1 MQILPQLF
9 KGKLT
14 AYQVSTATDI
24 DIATIESLFEDEAAV
39 SSLDEATYLTLKQL
53 EDELFNNDHRTGET
67 TA

>member
-14 AYQVSTATDI
+14 AYQISTATDI
-24 DIATIESLFEDEAAV
+24 DIVTIESLFEDEAAV

>member
-14 AYQVSTATDI
+14 AYQISTATDI

-53 EDELFNNDHRTGET
+53 EDKLFNNDHRTGET

>member
-14 AYQVSTATDI
+14 AYQISTATDI

-39 SSLDEATYLTLKQL
+39 SLLDEETYLTLKQL
-53 EDELFNNDHRTGET
+53 EDGLFSNEHRTGET
-67 TA
+67 SA

>member
-14 AYQVSTATDI
+14 AYQISTATDI

-53 EDELFNNDHRTGET
+53 EDELFNDDHRTGET

>member
-14 AYQVSTATDI
+14 PYQISTATDI

-39 SSLDEATYLTLKQL
+39 SSLDEETYLTLKQL
-53 EDELFNNDHRTGET
+53 EDELFSNEHRTGET
-67 TA
+67 SA